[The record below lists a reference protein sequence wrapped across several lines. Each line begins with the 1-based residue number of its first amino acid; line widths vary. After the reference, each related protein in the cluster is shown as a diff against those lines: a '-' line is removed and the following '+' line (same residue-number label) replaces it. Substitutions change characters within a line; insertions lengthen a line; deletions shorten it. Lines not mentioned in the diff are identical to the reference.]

1 MNREESPEIPKLKG
15 VDALLQKTQQAAAAA
30 DPAPSTTPPG
40 NEKPTAAPAA
50 QPADVFTPEEL
61 DALDRSITEMGEIS
75 PDGPM
80 VIVSKLLNTLSLH
93 IDNSQHSIKSL
104 MHESSFMSM
113 CLIALCLNRNGK
125 ALRIDVEKLRLVAR
139 LGRDKTPPALGV
151 TKAEDGSV
159 LLTAVIPDPPK
170 IVLAQQMPEGKN

>member
-1 MNREESPEIPKLKG
+1 MSEVPEIPKLKG

-61 DALDRSITEMGEIS
+61 DALDQEYSAAALSCVNRDHDII
-75 PDGPM
+75 
-80 VIVSKLLNTLSLH
+80 IRKLLNTLSLH

>member
-1 MNREESPEIPKLKG
+1 MSEVPEIPKLKG

-30 DPAPSTTPPG
+30 DPAPSANPG
-40 NEKPTAAPAA
+40 NEKPTAAPAS

-61 DALDRSITEMGEIS
+61 DALDQEYSMPVKAMNRDHDII
-75 PDGPM
+75 
-80 VIVSKLLNTLSLH
+80 IRKLLNTLSLH

-104 MHESSFMSM
+104 IESRFMSM

-170 IVLAQQMPEGKN
+170 IVLAQQVPEGKN